1 MQSHFLII
9 TGMSGAGKT
18 QVVRTLEDL
27 NFFCIDNLPATLIP
41 KFAELCRQ
49 TSEDKVALVV
59 DIRGGRFFDKFMQV
73 LDEMDASEQ
82 KCELLFL
89 DAADNT
95 LIRRYKETRRRH
107 PLGERNSLLKNINSE
122 RALLE
127 PLRSRATYLVDTSEL
142 TTSQLKSKITEL
154 FGEGTSKER
163 MGIIVR
169 SFGFKHGLPMDSDLV
184 LDVRFLPNPF
194 YVEELRPMTGN
205 DIPVADFICRYPQ
218 TFEYLNL
225 EKQLLDFLIPQYINE
240 GKAQLVISVGCT
252 GGQHRS
258 VFIANRLYEFL
269 RERGYSVDVTHR
281 DIPKVR

>member
-142 TTSQLKSKITEL
+142 TPSQLKSKITEL